1 MSTGVAYPRT
11 RGAIPRFNFMKVLIA
26 VNAYIKN
33 QSQISQAERIAEEL
47 TKRGA
52 SAEIKKNFDLARI
65 ADNSVEAE
73 KYGFCVFLDKDRVAA
88 RLLEKSGLRLFNT
101 AAAVEVCDDKMLT
114 NIALANGGF
123 NIPDC
128 VYAPLCYNVGS
139 GINTEFL
146 TETAQKLSLP
156 LVAKTNYGSLGAGV
170 TLIKNVEEL
179 CVYEKQNLS
188 IPHFYQ
194 KFINCGCGE
203 DIRVIVIGGKAVCAM
218 KRRNESDFRSNIEL
232 GGKGEN
238 YPLTKELAALC
249 EGVAETLGL
258 DYCGVDILT
267 DKCGKLYVCEVNSN
281 AFFAA
286 AERVCGVNVAGA
298 YAEYM
303 LASII

>member
-1 MSTGVAYPRT
+1 
-11 RGAIPRFNFMKVLIA
+11 MKVLIV

-47 TKRGA
+47 QKRGA
-52 SAEIKKNFDLARI
+52 TVEIKKNFALAEI
-65 ADNSVEAE
+65 SGNSVVSG

-101 AAAVEVCDDKMLT
+101 AAAIEVCDDKMLT
-114 NIALANGGF
+114 NTALANCGF

-128 VYAPLCYNVGS
+128 IYAPLCYNADSQVD
-139 GINTEFL
+139 TQFL
-146 TETAQKLSLP
+146 NGVVKKLGLP
-156 LVAKTNYGSLGAGV
+156 LVSKTNYGSLGAGV
-170 TLIKNVEEL
+170 TLIKSEEEL
-179 CVYEKQNLS
+179 YDYEKRNLLS
-188 IPHFYQ
+188 PHFYQ
-194 KFINCGCGE
+194 KFIDCGAGE

-238 YPLTKELAALC
+238 YPLTKELAGLC
-249 EGVAETLGL
+249 ERIAGTLKL
-258 DYCGVDILT
+258 DYCGVDIL
-267 DKCGKLYVCEVNSN
+267 CGKNALYVCEVNSN

-286 AERVCGVNVAGA
+286 AERVCKVNVAGE

-303 LASII
+303 LGR